1 MFCTAATEKV
11 SLLAGLLLLL
21 ILLLPLLN
29 LPENVSNS
37 SDIDVTTFTPM
48 WSWDFANHCCEVH
61 PVGER
66 DLTYLRGDI
75 TNGSV
80 VYVKVNDLPIF
91 IDKFLALPTSFR
103 LTLVTG
109 MDDFGPIELFLSLI
123 HI

>member
-1 MFCTAATEKV
+1 MDKILFCSTASTEKV
-11 SLLAGLLLLL
+11 CKAVIATYIL

-29 LPENVSNS
+29 LPENVSHT

-48 WSWDFANHCCEVH
+48 WSWDFANNCCCSQVH

-66 DLTYLRGDI
+66 DLTYLRGEI

-91 IDKFLALPTSFR
+91 IDKFLA
-103 LTLVTG
+103 
-109 MDDFGPIELFLSLI
+109 I
-123 HI
+123 H